1 VGAWAAVTLS
11 PLPGWRHRLATG
23 TATVLATGGT
33 LLGFWLGLLWGPV
46 FRARSGTARRHKTW
60 RYRPRDE
67 VFTGQEITPGWLDVA
82 RTTVPYRVW
91 TQRDFPQWLI
101 FFVTARCNARCSMC
115 SYWEEIEQAT
125 QEHELTLD
133 EIRRVA
139 RSLPKITYLSLSGGE
154 PYLREDLVEI
164 VQAIVDTADPVFVS
178 IPTNGA
184 FPD

>member
-1 VGAWAAVTLS
+1 
-11 PLPGWRHRLATG
+11 
-23 TATVLATGGT
+23 
-33 LLGFWLGLLWGPV
+33 
-46 FRARSGTARRHKTW
+46 
-60 RYRPRDE
+60 E

-115 SYWEEIEQAT
+115 FYWEEIEQAT

-184 FPD
+184 FPDRVARAVDVLSLRNPRTNFDVHLSLDGPPEVHDRIRKTR